1 MRLKKEILV
10 KKEISSTKN
19 DDFSVF
25 LIHLINH
32 SRLFQIRTI
41 YENLTF

>member
-19 DDFSVF
+19 DDFSIY
-25 LIHLINH
+25 IHSPAQKNDSL
-32 SRLFQIRTI
+32 
-41 YENLTF
+41 

>member
-1 MRLKKEILV
+1 MCAPFSLKQSTMFILV
-10 KKEISSTKN
+10 LLRFGKN
-19 DDFSVF
+19 V
-25 LIHLINH
+25 INH